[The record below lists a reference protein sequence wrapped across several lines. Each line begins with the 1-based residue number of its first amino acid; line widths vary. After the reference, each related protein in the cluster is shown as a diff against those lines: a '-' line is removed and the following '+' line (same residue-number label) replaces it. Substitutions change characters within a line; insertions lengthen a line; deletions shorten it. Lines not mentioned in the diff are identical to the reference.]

1 MIMEKKIISFMLDCS
16 RNAVPNKCFLKKWID
31 ILADCGYNELQLYT
45 EDTFQVENEP
55 YFGYLRGGFSVV
67 EIQEIDKY
75 CQSKGIELV
84 PCIEVLAHLGCIF
97 RWRDYAQIHDN
108 GDVLLVDEERTYEFL
123 DNIFATVSKAF
134 SSKKINLGLD
144 ETMLLGQGRY
154 LMKHGYEDK
163 SSIFLRHLDKVKTLT
178 DKYGFQPMMWSD
190 MFFRLGNKGDYA
202 VQNPILDKQTVAK
215 KPQGIDLVYW
225 DYNARSPEVF
235 RDMLRAHK
243 RFGKAPRWAGACW
256 SFVGMLPHND
266 YAEAALRVAFPIMI
280 EEGVNEFMLTW
291 WGDDGAECSKMSN
304 LPIVYAFAKM
314 AQGETDFE
322 QIKIGF
328 EQKYGVSWENFNQII
343 LPNRIDEQPLDV
355 YNPAKY
361 MLYNDYFSGI
371 FDSTVSRC
379 GTEKY
384 VEYEK
389 ILQGLST
396 HKEYGYIFDC
406 AAKLCSVLKEKYALG
421 VKTRMAY
428 QAGDKEKTQRLL
440 SQYDYVL
447 TALNAFYKAFKKQWL
462 TENTEYGL
470 EVQAA
475 RIGGLIQRTKDCK
488 ELLQQWID
496 GEIEKISQ
504 LEEEIIDFGGE
515 RPNEGKGLAVVYN
528 SYKGNYS
535 VNY

>member
-1 MIMEKKIISFMLDCS
+1 MEKKIISFMLDCS
-16 RNAVPNKCFLKKWID
+16 RNAIPNKEFLKKWID

-55 YFGYLRGGFSVV
+55 YFGYLRGGFSVS
-67 EIQEIDKY
+67 EIQEIDTY

-84 PCIEVLAHLGCIF
+84 PCVEVLAHLGCIF
-97 RWRDYAQIHDN
+97 RWRDYATIHDN

-190 MFFRLGNKGDYA
+190 MFFRLDNQGEYVISEPKLTEET
-202 VQNPILDKQTVAK
+202 IAK

-225 DYNARSPEVF
+225 DYNVRSPKVF

-266 YAEAALRVAFPIMI
+266 YAEAALKAAFPVMF

-291 WGDDGAECSKMSN
+291 WGDDGAECSKISN

-322 QIKIGF
+322 KVKCGF
-328 EQKYGVSWENFNQII
+328 AEQYGISWEDFNQII
-343 LPNRIDEQPLDV
+343 LPNRIDKQPLDV

-371 FDSTVSRC
+371 FDATVAEGVS
-379 GTEKY
+379 EKY
-384 VEYEK
+384 AEYEK
-389 ILQGLST
+389 RLGILSI

-406 AAKLCSVLKEKYALG
+406 TAKLCAVLKEKYTLG
-421 VKTRMAY
+421 VDTRAAY
-428 QAGDKEKTQRLL
+428 QAKDKKKMRTLL
-440 SQYDYVL
+440 PRYERVL
-447 TALNAFYKAFKKQWL
+447 SVIEVFYQSFKKQWL
-462 TENTEYGL
+462 TENTDCGL

-488 ELLQQWID
+488 ERLQQWID
-496 GEIEKISQ
+496 GEITGISQ
-504 LEEEIIDFGGE
+504 LNDEILDFGGE
-515 RPNEGKGLAVVYN
+515 RPNTGKGLSVVYN